1 MQTRDIRKAGR
12 WLAVAALAGSA
23 LLAQAQKRYDPG
35 ATDTAIKIGN
45 TMPYS
50 GPASVYGT
58 VGKSAAAY
66 FRKVNAEGGIGGRKI
81 EFISLDDAYSPPVA
95 VEQTRKLVEQ
105 QKVLLIFGPLG
116 TPTNAATQKYLN
128 IRKVPQLFVSSG
140 AERWGDHRQFPWSIG
155 FNPTYV
161 TEGRIYAAHILASR
175 PDAKVAV
182 LYQNDEFGKDIVRG
196 FLDGLGDKARSMVV
210 AQASYEVSDPT
221 VDSQII
227 SLRSS
232 GADTLMNFSQTKFA
246 AQTIRKMAA
255 IGWKPAHY
263 LTNVSNSVA
272 AVLKPAGAEHAKGLL
287 TATYL
292 RDPSDARDT
301 PEGRDF
307 AAFMKQYYPEGDP
320 NDTLNVTGYSMAQA
334 LVQLLTQAGDDLTRA
349 NLMKQAASL
358 DMTLP
363 MLYPGIR
370 LKTGPDNFYPI
381 RQMQLVRFDGTGYE
395 KFGDLLGP

>member
-23 LLAQAQKRYDPG
+23 LLAQAQKRYDPA
-35 ATDTAIKIGN
+35 ATETAIKIGN

-81 EFISLDDAYSPPVA
+81 EFISLNDAYSPPVA

-210 AQASYEVSDPT
+210 AQASYEVSDPA
-221 VDSQII
+221 
-227 SLRSS
+227 RSS
-232 GADTLMNFSQTKFA
+232 ASGARA
-246 AQTIRKMAA
+246 
-255 IGWKPAHY
+255 P
-263 LTNVSNSVA
+263 
-272 AVLKPAGAEHAKGLL
+272 
-287 TATYL
+287 
-292 RDPSDARDT
+292 
-301 PEGRDF
+301 
-307 AAFMKQYYPEGDP
+307 
-320 NDTLNVTGYSMAQA
+320 
-334 LVQLLTQAGDDLTRA
+334 TR
-349 NLMKQAASL
+349 
-358 DMTLP
+358 
-363 MLYPGIR
+363 
-370 LKTGPDNFYPI
+370 
-381 RQMQLVRFDGTGYE
+381 
-395 KFGDLLGP
+395 

>member
-1 MQTRDIRKAGR
+1 MQTRDMRRAGR
-12 WLAVAALAGSA
+12 WLAVAVLAGSA
-23 LLAQAQKRYDPG
+23 LLAQAQKRYDAG
-35 ATDTAIKIGN
+35 ATDTTIKIGN

-128 IRKVPQLFVSSG
+128 IKKVPQLFVSSG

-196 FLDGLGDKARSMVV
+196 FLDGLGDKAKSVVV

-292 RDPSDARDT
+292 RDPSDGRDT

-363 MLYPGIR
+363 MLYPGVR

-395 KFGDLLGP
+395 KFGDLLGQ

>member
-1 MQTRDIRKAGR
+1 MQTRDIRRAGR
-12 WLAVAALAGSA
+12 WLAVAVLAGSA

-35 ATDTAIKIGN
+35 ATDTTIKIGN

-128 IRKVPQLFVSSG
+128 IKKVPQLFVNSG

-196 FLDGLGDKARSMVV
+196 FLDGLGDKAKSVVV

-232 GADTLMNFSQTKFA
+232 GADTLMNFSQPKFA

-272 AVLKPAGAEHAKGLL
+272 AVLKPAGAEHAKGIL

-292 RDPSDARDT
+292 RDPSDGRDT

-395 KFGDLLGP
+395 KSGDLLGQ

>member
-35 ATDTAIKIGN
+35 ATDTTIKIGN

-81 EFISLDDAYSPPVA
+81 EFVSLDDAYSPPVA

-128 IRKVPQLFVSSG
+128 IKKVPQLFVSSG

-161 TEGRIYAAHILASR
+161 TEGRIYAAHILASQ

-182 LYQNDEFGKDIVRG
+182 FYQNDEFGKDIVRG

-232 GADTLMNFSQTKFA
+232 GADTLMNFSQPKFA

-272 AVLKPAGAEHAKGLL
+272 AVLKPAGAEHAKGIL

-307 AAFMKQYYPEGDP
+307 AAFMKQHYPEGDP
-320 NDTLNVTGYSMAQA
+320 NDALNVTGYSMAQA

-395 KFGDLLGP
+395 KFGDVLGP

>member
-58 VGKSAAAY
+58 VGKSAAAS

-196 FLDGLGDKARSMVV
+196 FLDGLGDKAKSVVV

-358 DMTLP
+358 DMSLP

-395 KFGDLLGP
+395 KSGDLLGP

>member
-196 FLDGLGDKARSMVV
+196 LLDGLCDKARSMVV

-255 IGWKPAHY
+255 IGWKPRALPDQRVELGGGGAQAGRRRACEGPPHCH
-263 LTNVSNSVA
+263 LPARSERRPRHAGGSRLRGLHV
-272 AVLKPAGAEHAKGLL
+272 AVLTRGRPERHAQRHGLLDGAGAGA
-287 TATYL
+287 AA
-292 RDPSDARDT
+292 DPGRRRSDPRQPHEAGREPRHDLADALSGHPPEDRAR
-301 PEGRDF
+301 
-307 AAFMKQYYPEGDP
+307 
-320 NDTLNVTGYSMAQA
+320 
-334 LVQLLTQAGDDLTRA
+334 QLLSDPADAAGALRRH
-349 NLMKQAASL
+349 
-358 DMTLP
+358 
-363 MLYPGIR
+363 R
-370 LKTGPDNFYPI
+370 L
-381 RQMQLVRFDGTGYE
+381 
-395 KFGDLLGP
+395 

>member
-1 MQTRDIRKAGR
+1 MQTRDIRRAGR

-320 NDTLNVTGYSMAQA
+320 NDALNVTGYSMAQA

-358 DMTLP
+358 DMSLP

>member
-1 MQTRDIRKAGR
+1 MQTRDIRRAGR
-12 WLAVAALAGSA
+12 WLAVAVLAGSA

-35 ATDTAIKIGN
+35 ATDTTIKIGN

-196 FLDGLGDKARSMVV
+196 FLDGLGDKARSVVV

-292 RDPSDARDT
+292 RDPSDGRDT

>member
-358 DMTLP
+358 DMSLP

>member
-1 MQTRDIRKAGR
+1 MQTRDIRRAGR
-12 WLAVAALAGSA
+12 WLAVAVLAGSA
-23 LLAQAQKRYDPG
+23 LLAQAQKRYDAG
-35 ATDTAIKIGN
+35 ATDTTIKIGN

-128 IRKVPQLFVSSG
+128 IKKVPQLFVSSG

-196 FLDGLGDKARSMVV
+196 FLDGLGDKAKSVVV

-395 KFGDLLGP
+395 KSGDLLGP